1 MKNPLPFIWMVLK
14 IFTHLRDWLFPF
26 PPCTQTY
33 ASLCPVPSPRAYY
46 RADRKYARMYVFM
59 YAYMYTLIYLR
70 LCVRSYVRIY
80 VRNY

>member
-46 RADRKYARMYVFM
+46 RADRKYVFM